1 MTEEMVNVVS
11 ENSVSQVLSICQID
25 SLLRQ
30 IFQYKTSSRFRLINI
45 NYLYKVCK
53 KNLPN
58 LRKGYDAA
66 RNIYTLHIIRFSHKN
81 IM

>member
-45 NYLYKVCK
+45 NYLYKVCNK
-53 KNLPN
+53 KSSEFAQG
-58 LRKGYDAA
+58 LR
-66 RNIYTLHIIRFSHKN
+66 RS
-81 IM
+81 